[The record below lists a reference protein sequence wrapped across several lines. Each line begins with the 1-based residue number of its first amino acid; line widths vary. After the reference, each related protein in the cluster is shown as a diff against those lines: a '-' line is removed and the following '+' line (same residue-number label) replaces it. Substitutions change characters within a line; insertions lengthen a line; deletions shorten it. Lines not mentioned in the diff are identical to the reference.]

1 MFGYKGGKS
10 YIPGNQI
17 RLLRNGD
24 EFFPQLVRRIRNARH
39 EIYLETFILEDD
51 RVGRL
56 LQKAL
61 VGAARRGVWISITAD
76 SYGSFF
82 LPEAFI
88 EALTDAGVVFQ
99 IFDPQPGWVKWRPK
113 VFRRLHRKLAVIDG
127 QYAFIGGINLSYEHV
142 LVSSDKAKKD
152 FAAEIQGPVVKN
164 IRELCKSNVPVA
176 SNMRLGADFSRV
188 HASEPVGET
197 AISIVGRDNSR
208 HRTEIEKAYL
218 AGIRNARHKITIAN
232 AYFFPGY
239 RLMRALRK
247 AARRGVEVRLVLQG
261 NPDIPFALKAA
272 RCLYQK
278 LTTCKIKVYEYTERP
293 LHAKVA
299 TIDDTWSTIGSSN
312 LDPWSL
318 SFNLEANIFVED
330 AAFNQ
335 ALTAEIDQLIEQ
347 SRLIEQDW
355 VQRKSGWFLLK
366 GTLTYHLLR
375 SLPNLIQWI
384 PESKLR
390 IRQIKAR
397 QKIGRTKG
405 TKVRREDPQV
415 DANSAHDSEKP
426 VVHKPHNSASGA

>member
-10 YIPGNQI
+10 YIPGNKI

-24 EFFPQLVRRIRNARH
+24 EFFPQLIRRIRKARH

-51 RVGRL
+51 RVGQL

-61 VGAARRGVWISITAD
+61 ISAARRGVWISITAD

-82 LPEAFI
+82 LPEPFI
-88 EALTDAGVVFQ
+88 EALTDAGVLFQ
-99 IFDPQPGWVKWRPK
+99 IYDPQPGWVKWRPK

-142 LVSSDKAKKD
+142 LVSSGKAKRD
-152 FAAEIQGPVVKN
+152 FAVEIEGPVVRS
-164 IRELCKSNVPVA
+164 IRELCKSNVPEA
-176 SNMRLGADFSRV
+176 SNMRLGADYSKV
-188 HASEPVGET
+188 HASEPVGDVGV
-197 AISIVGRDNSR
+197 SIVGRDNSR

-218 AGIRNARHKITIAN
+218 AGIRHARHRITIAN

-272 RCLYQK
+272 RSLYQK
-278 LTTCKIKVYEYTERP
+278 LTPCRIKVYEYTERP
-293 LHAKVA
+293 IHAKVA

-318 SFNLEANIFVED
+318 SFNLEANVFVED

-335 ALTAEIDQLIEQ
+335 ALTTEIEHMIER

-355 VQRKSGWFLLK
+355 VQRKSWWFLLK
-366 GTLTYHLLR
+366 GTVTYHLLR

-384 PESKLR
+384 PESKTR
-390 IRQIKAR
+390 IRQIRAR
-397 QKIGRTKG
+397 QKVGRTRG
-405 TKVRREDPQV
+405 PKVRGPDKQADMDNERASEESVAQKPQ
-415 DANSAHDSEKP
+415 
-426 VVHKPHNSASGA
+426 NSASGA